1 MEYQP
6 IAYIHNDFPTKFGLP
21 RQSGL
26 SEHLISQ
33 IVMEKEY
40 RNPDAFRGI
49 EEFEYLWLI
58 WCFAPMGKR
67 SSLENA
73 STEDHV
79 SKRAS
84 TMHAWSP
91 TVRPPKLGGNKRMGV
106 FATRSPNRPNPIGLT
121 RVKLLSTE
129 LTADQGLVLTV
140 AGADLMDGTA
150 ILDIKPY
157 LPYADSVPDA
167 ATGDY
172 GPEHQ
177 QIMAVTIPDDVA
189 ALFRE
194 EQLKTLTEVLS
205 FDPRPGYQHD
215 PDRVYGFAY
224 GGYDVRFQ
232 ADDHT
237 ITVVEAVKF
246 E

>member
-67 SSLENA
+67 ASSM
-73 STEDHV
+73 
-79 SKRAS
+79 R
-84 TMHAWSP
+84 AWSP

-121 RVKLLSTE
+121 RVKLLRTE
-129 LTADQGLVLTV
+129 LTADQGVVLTV
-140 AGADLMDGTA
+140 AGADLMDGTV

-177 QIMAVTIPDDVA
+177 QIMAVDIPSDIAD
-189 ALFRE
+189 LFSE
-194 EQLKTLTEVLS
+194 EQLKTLKEVLS

-224 GGYDVRFQ
+224 GGYDVRFK

-237 ITVVEAVKF
+237 IKVLEAVSF

>member
-1 MEYQP
+1 MILTETCEVILMEYQP

-26 SEHLISQ
+26 SEHLISK
-33 IVMEKEY
+33 IEMEKDY

-49 EEFEYLWLI
+49 EAFEYLWLI
-58 WCFAPMGKR
+58 WCFEPMGKR
-67 SSLENA
+67 
-73 STEDHV
+73 
-79 SKRAS
+79 
-84 TMHAWSP
+84 AWSP

-121 RVKLLSTE
+121 RVKLLRVE
-129 LTADQGLVLTV
+129 CNAGGPVLTV

-167 ATGDY
+167 QTGDY
-172 GPEHQ
+172 GPRYQE
-177 QIMAVTIPDDVA
+177 ILGVEIPPEIA
-189 ALFRE
+189 ALYNE
-194 EQLKTLTEVLS
+194 YQLAALKEALA

-224 GGYDVRFQ
+224 GGYDIRFKV
-232 ADDHT
+232 AEHT
-237 ITVVEAVKF
+237 AVVLEAVP
-246 E
+246 EE

>member
-58 WCFAPMGKR
+58 WCFESMGKR
-67 SSLENA
+67 A
-73 STEDHV
+73 S

-84 TMHAWSP
+84 SKRAWSP

-121 RVKLLSTE
+121 RVKMLSAE
-129 LTADQGLVLTV
+129 LSPDQGMILTV

-172 GPEHQ
+172 GPEYQ
-177 QIMAVTIPDDVA
+177 QIMEVTIPSDVA
-189 ALFRE
+189 GLFTD
-194 EQLKTLTEVLS
+194 EQLKTLKEVLS

-215 PDRVYGFAY
+215 PDRIYGFSY
-224 GGYDVRFQ
+224 GGYDVRFK
-232 ADDHT
+232 ADDYT
-237 ITVVEAVKF
+237 ITVIEAVPAD
-246 E
+246 

>member
-67 SSLENA
+67 
-73 STEDHV
+73 
-79 SKRAS
+79 AS
-84 TMHAWSP
+84 TMRAWSP

-121 RVKLLSTE
+121 RVKLLRTE
-129 LTADQGLVLTV
+129 LTADQGVVLTV

-177 QIMAVTIPDDVA
+177 QIMAVEIPSDIA
-189 ALFRE
+189 ALFSE
-194 EQLKTLTEVLS
+194 EQLKTLKEVLS

-224 GGYDVRFQ
+224 GGYDVRFK

-237 ITVVEAVKF
+237 IKVVEAVSVK
-246 E
+246 

>member
-6 IAYIHNDFPTKFGLP
+6 IAHIHNDFPTKFGLP

-26 SEHLISQ
+26 SAHLISQ

-49 EEFEYLWLI
+49 GEFEYLWLI

-67 SSLENA
+67 ASSE
-73 STEDHV
+73 
-79 SKRAS
+79 
-84 TMHAWSP
+84 HAWSP

-121 RVKLLSTE
+121 RVRLLKTE
-129 LTADQGLVLTV
+129 LTADRGIVLTV

-172 GPEHQ
+172 GPEYQ
-177 QIMAVTIPDDVA
+177 RIMAVTIPSDIA
-189 ALFRE
+189 ALFSE
-194 EQLKTLTEVLS
+194 EQCETLKEVLS

-224 GGYDVRFQ
+224 GGYDVRFK

-237 ITVVEAVKF
+237 VTVVEAVPF

>member
-26 SEHLISQ
+26 SEHLISR

-40 RNPDAFRGI
+40 RTPDAFRGI

-58 WCFAPMGKR
+58 WCFDPIVK
-67 SSLENA
+67 SA
-73 STEDHV
+73 S
-79 SKRAS
+79 SKR
-84 TMHAWSP
+84 AWSP

-121 RVKLLSTE
+121 RVKLLSAE
-129 LTADQGLVLTV
+129 PVADHGIVLTV

-177 QIMAVTIPDDVA
+177 QIMEVMIPSDVA
-189 ALFRE
+189 GLFTE
-194 EQLKTLTEVLS
+194 EQLKTLKEVLS

-224 GGYDVRFQ
+224 GGYDVRFK
-232 ADDHT
+232 ADDRT
-237 ITVVEAVKF
+237 ITVVEAVLGK
-246 E
+246 

>member
-67 SSLENA
+67 ASSDLD
-73 STEDHV
+73 ST
-79 SKRAS
+79 K
-84 TMHAWSP
+84 HAWSP

-194 EQLKTLTEVLS
+194 EQLKTLAEVLS

-237 ITVVEAVKF
+237 ITVVEAVKL

>member
-21 RQSGL
+21 RQSGM

-33 IVMEKEY
+33 IVMKKAY
-40 RNPDAFRGI
+40 QNPDAFRGI

-58 WCFAPMGKR
+58 WCFEPMGKAA
-67 SSLENA
+67 L
-73 STEDHV
+73 T
-79 SKRAS
+79 KG
-84 TMHAWSP
+84 AWSP
-91 TVRPPKLGGNKRMGV
+91 TVRPPKLGGNRRMGV

-121 RVKLLSTE
+121 RVKLLSTD
-129 LTADQGLVLTV
+129 LTVDQGIVLTV

-177 QIMAVTIPDDVA
+177 RIMEVEIPPQIA
-189 ALFRE
+189 AHFSE
-194 EQLKTLTEVLS
+194 DQLEALKEVLS

-224 GGYDVRFQ
+224 GGYDVRFK
-232 ADDHT
+232 ATDDT
-237 ITVVEAVKF
+237 VTVVDAVPA